1 MKTYTV
7 EIDNKGTKRWYINGK
22 LHRKD
27 GPAVEY
33 EDGYKA
39 WWING
44 ERVTEQDVLT
54 LKKVA

>member
-1 MKTYTV
+1 MLFRSFESADGHK
-7 EIDNKGTKRWYINGK
+7 EWYINDE

-44 ERVTEQDVLT
+44 KRVTEQDVLN
-54 LKKVA
+54 LS